1 MLVTNGNS
9 IDPTVVEGTKKCYV
23 CGENKGQ
30 NQFAKDEKRCAN
42 CRKKTLK
49 ESEGRVC
56 TCCQKWKPWKEYHKK
71 RERFASKCQP
81 CVRQQKK
88 SFRKRMRTKRAA
100 VIENAKKF
108 KCYVRGNLT
117 PSLIND
123 VSQIF
128 ADAVRNSGG

>member
-1 MLVTNGNS
+1 MLVNNGNS
-9 IDPTVVEGTKKCYV
+9 SDQTVVENTKKCYV
-23 CGENKGQ
+23 CGENKERK
-30 NQFAKDEKRCAN
+30 QFAEGEKKCAS
-42 CRKKTLK
+42 CRGKTLK

-56 TCCQKWKPWKEYHKK
+56 TRCQKWKPWKEFHKK
-71 RERFASKCQP
+71 RERFASKCKP

-88 SFRKRMRTKRAA
+88 LFRKKMRTKRAA